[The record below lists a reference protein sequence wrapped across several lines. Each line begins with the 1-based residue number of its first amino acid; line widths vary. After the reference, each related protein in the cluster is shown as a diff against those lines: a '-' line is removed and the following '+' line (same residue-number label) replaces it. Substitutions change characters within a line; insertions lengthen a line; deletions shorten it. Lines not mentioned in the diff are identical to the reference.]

1 MAVLEVFVH
10 AGCLSERLALA
21 LVQEIQQEFSGLKA
35 EVHQAAEERAQILG
49 IIVAPA
55 FVLDGQILA
64 VGVPSREWLARRLRA
79 REPQANS

>member
-10 AGCLSERLALA
+10 GGCLSEQLALTLA
-21 LVQEIQQEFSGLKA
+21 QEIQQEFSGLKV
-35 EVHQAAEERAQILG
+35 EVHQVAEERAQILG
-49 IIVAPA
+49 IIAAPA

-79 REPQANS
+79 CDLQANG